1 VFRSLVSH
9 YFYPCSL
16 TILVAP
22 SMERQHNQLIFTVA
36 GFDPAHAVNCRLMM
50 ELYGRP
56 WLRRVRRTDE
66 VMDGT
71 RLLIVRCFTGIPLST
86 HCNLYFSVTI
96 YIPGSNTD
104 IV

>member
-1 VFRSLVSH
+1 GTMVCPYVYLCYIS
-9 YFYPCSL
+9 
-16 TILVAP
+16 ILVDP
-22 SMERQHNQLIFTVA
+22 YMVVKLNQQLVTVA
-36 GFDPAHAVNCRLMM
+36 GLDPDHAVNCRLMM